1 MKYGFILLIIF
12 HFLSSQGQHKPLKE
26 KTVKSKKTKA
36 TSTKNQ
42 TDDLEHTPEQSRNE
56 RIFIDAQRMK
66 MLGQYQGAI
75 DLFEES
81 IRLDP
86 TNSAAMFELAR
97 LFYASKQDDKA
108 LTNIAQAVKLNPN
121 NLWYNLVYAQV
132 LVAKDQDK
140 VAIGVYDKILE
151 LEPREISYYYDKAQ
165 LYERTEQYNQAITE
179 YDLIEEVFGMD
190 EYLISQKERLYLSLK
205 KTDKAVEEIQKL
217 IYSDSTNPDYY
228 NMLAE
233 LYMGVSMVD
242 KATEM
247 YQSILTKFPNYP
259 NALLAMADVSYQK
272 GDKKTAIDYTVK
284 AFSNKDMSI
293 DSKIKILYQ
302 YIQFAD
308 AKKSEVNDAY
318 RLADAL
324 ITTYPNDAKAFAIYA
339 DLYHTFGQDSIALYN
354 YKKSINIKNDVFSVW
369 QQVLFIASDQ

>member
-1 MKYGFILLIIF
+1 MKYGFILLIIC
-12 HFLSSQGQHKPLKE
+12 HFLVSQGQQKQHKE
-26 KTVKSKKTKA
+26 KTVKTKG
-36 TSTKNQ
+36 TPTKNNV
-42 TDDLEHTPEQSRNE
+42 DELEHTPEESRNE

-75 DLFEES
+75 DLYEES

-86 TNSAAMFELAR
+86 ANSAAMFELAR
-97 LFYASKQDDKA
+97 LYYASKQDDKA

-121 NLWYNLVYAQV
+121 NIWYNLVYAQV
-132 LVAKDQDK
+132 LVANNEDK
-140 VAIGVYDKILE
+140 TAITVYDKILD

-165 LYERTEQYNQAITE
+165 LYERTAQYNEAIAE
-179 YDLIEEVFGMD
+179 YDHIEEVFGMD

-205 KTDKAVEEIQKL
+205 KTDKAVAEVQKL
-217 IYSDSTNPDYY
+217 IRSDSTNPDFY

-242 KATEM
+242 KATEI
-247 YQSILTKFPNYP
+247 YQSILAKFPDYP
-259 NALLAMADVSYQK
+259 SALLAMADVTYQR
-272 GDKKTAIDYTVK
+272 GEKKTAIDYTVK

-302 YIQFAD
+302 YIQFSD

-324 ITTYPNDAKAFAIYA
+324 IATYPTDAKAFAIYA
-339 DLYHTFGQDSIALYN
+339 DLYHTFDQDSIALLN
-354 YKKSINIKNDVFSVW
+354 YKKSISF
-369 QQVLFIASDQ
+369 